1 MGEKRVT
8 SAWVNSC
15 VKLQRKLLLN
25 NSKYW
30 WRLIY
35 TSPGTHVESWW
46 HMSGIWSWCCLSWSV
61 IDLGTGETGARPT
74 LSGVHNSADRRL
86 ADCSTA
92 ALQACHHANLL
103 VSCVLNFCLSLDT
116 GLCKVCAMELVH
128 LKVYLFCH
136 VSPAWLHSNN
146 DNNQVCGIAG
156 YIYNIYNAV

>member
-1 MGEKRVT
+1 MGERRVT
-8 SAWVNSC
+8 GAWVNSC

-92 ALQACHHANLL
+92 PLQACHHANLL
-103 VSCVLNFCLSLDT
+103 VSCVLNFCLSLLIL
-116 GLCKVCAMELVH
+116 GCAKSVRWSWFTW
-128 LKVYLFCH
+128 K
-136 VSPAWLHSNN
+136 
-146 DNNQVCGIAG
+146 
-156 YIYNIYNAV
+156 YIYFVTYLQLDFIAIMITTRSVV